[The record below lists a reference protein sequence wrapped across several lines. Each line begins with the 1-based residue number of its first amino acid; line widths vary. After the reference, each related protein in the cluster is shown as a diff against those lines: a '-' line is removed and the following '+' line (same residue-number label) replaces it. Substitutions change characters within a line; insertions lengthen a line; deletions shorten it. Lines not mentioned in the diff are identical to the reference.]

1 MQQETFGKKPPVGLF
16 SIHPS
21 GILSADAWVRASF
34 FVTGE
39 SSLMKEPS
47 ILVSSAAVHAPQGRR
62 MDIRNIAIIAH
73 VDHGKTTL
81 VDCILRQTQVHRK
94 IDEMGERI
102 LDSMDQERERGI
114 TIRAKNASVTYRGV
128 KINIVDTPG
137 HADFGGEVERT
148 LRMVDGVLLLV
159 DAKEGPM
166 PQTTF
171 VLRKALALGHRAIV
185 VINKVD
191 RPDAVVD
198 DVVNRTFDLFV
209 HLGATD
215 EQLDFPIVYTSAL
228 KGTATLDLNKGGT
241 EIAPL
246 LDTVLDKIPAPA
258 ISRHAPLQMLVLA
271 LAYDSYKG
279 KLAIGKI
286 QSGSIARRQQV
297 VTIVKDGSQIPGKV
311 SDLSVF
317 AGLDRS
323 DVEEAQAGEIVAV
336 AGLEEVHIGDT
347 IADAAQ
353 SVALPRVSIDEP
365 TVQMTFS
372 VNNSPFAGREGRF
385 LTSRHLRDRLFK
397 ELETNVSLR
406 VQETDSADRFL
417 VAGRGELHLSV
428 LIEQM
433 RREGYELQVSQPEVI
448 LHRDGE
454 TVTEPYEDLTV
465 QVPSD
470 YQGPVIE
477 EIGRRRGE
485 LRHMKL
491 VHSDGIASEM
501 HLEYRIPTRG
511 IIGLKNALMAKT
523 RGTVILHHVFSGYE
537 SADEKALLIAPHGSL
552 TAFEQGTSTAY
563 ALFMAQE
570 RGELFIGPGVE
581 VYQGMVVGQNAR
593 DEDLDVN
600 VCKTKHLTN
609 MRASGSDEALVLT
622 PPREMTLEFA
632 LEYIGADELVE
643 ITPKHLR
650 IRKRLLN
657 PEDRRKARKS
667 GK

>member
-1 MQQETFGKKPPVGLF
+1 M
-16 SIHPS
+16 
-21 GILSADAWVRASF
+21 
-34 FVTGE
+34 E
-39 SSLMKEPS
+39 SSAVTPS
-47 ILVSSAAVHAPQGRR
+47 ASSGLRAPHERR
-62 MDIRNIAIIAH
+62 QDIRNIAIIAH

-81 VDCILRQTQVHRK
+81 VDAMLRQTRVHRK
-94 IDEMGERI
+94 IQDMGERI
-102 LDSMDQERERGI
+102 MDSMDQERERGI
-114 TIRAKNASVTYRGV
+114 TIRAKNASITYNAV

-171 VLRKALALGHRAIV
+171 VLRKALALGHKAIV
-185 VINKVD
+185 VINKID

-215 EQLDFPIVYTSAL
+215 EQLDFTIIYASAIN
-228 KGTATLDLNKGGT
+228 GTATLDINKPGT
-241 EIAPL
+241 DIAPL
-246 LDTVLDKIPAPA
+246 LNTILEKIPAPA
-258 ISRHAPLQMLVLA
+258 INRDAPLQILVLA

-279 KLAIGKI
+279 KMGIGKI
-286 QSGSIARRQQV
+286 QSGSIARRQTV
-297 VTIVKDGSQIPGKV
+297 VTLTKDGGQVASKV
-311 SDLSVF
+311 ADLAVF
-317 AGLDRS
+317 SGLERT
-323 DVEEAQAGEIVAV
+323 DVEQTEAGEIVAV

-347 IADAAQ
+347 IADVANP
-353 SVALPRVSIDEP
+353 VALPRVTIDEP

-372 VNNSPFAGREGRF
+372 VNNSPFAGREGKF
-385 LTSRHLRDRLFK
+385 LTSRHLRERLFK

-417 VAGRGELHLSV
+417 VAGRGELHLGV

-454 TVTEPYEDLTV
+454 TVTEPFEELTV
-465 QVPSD
+465 QVPSE

-491 VHSDGIASEM
+491 IHGDGASSEM

-511 IIGLKNALMAKT
+511 IMGLKNVLMAKT
-523 RGTVILHHVFSGYE
+523 RGTAILHHVFAGYE
-537 SADEKALLIAPHGSL
+537 AADEKALVVAPHGSL
-552 TAFEQGTSTAY
+552 VAFELGTSTAY
-563 ALFMAQE
+563 ALFMTQE
-570 RGELFIGPGVE
+570 RGELFIGPSIE
-581 VYQGMVVGQNAR
+581 VYQGMIVGENNR
-593 DEDLDVN
+593 EEDLDVN
-600 VCKTKHLTN
+600 VCKQKHLTN
-609 MRASGSDEALVLT
+609 MRAAGSDEALVLT
-622 PPREMTLEFA
+622 PPHEMTLEFA
-632 LEYIGADELVE
+632 MEYIGQDELVE
-643 ITPKHLR
+643 VTPKNLR
-650 IRKRLLN
+650 LRKRLLN

-667 GK
+667 NK

>member
-1 MQQETFGKKPPVGLF
+1 MEQHTAAPSAVSGL
-16 SIHPS
+16 
-21 GILSADAWVRASF
+21 RAPH
-34 FVTGE
+34 E
-39 SSLMKEPS
+39 
-47 ILVSSAAVHAPQGRR
+47 RR
-62 MDIRNIAIIAH
+62 EDIRNIAIIAH

-81 VDCILRQTQVHRK
+81 VDALLRQTRVHRK
-94 IDEMGERI
+94 IQDMGERI
-102 LDSMDQERERGI
+102 MDSMDQERERGI
-114 TIRAKNASVTYRGV
+114 TIRAKNASVVYNGV

-171 VLRKALALGHRAIV
+171 VLRKALALGHKAIV
-185 VINKVD
+185 VINKID

-215 EQLDFPIVYTSAL
+215 EQLDFPIVYASAIN
-228 KGTATLDLNKGGT
+228 GTATLDINKPGT

-246 LDTVLDKIPAPA
+246 LNTILDKISAPA
-258 ISRHAPLQMLVLA
+258 INREAPLQILVLA

-279 KLAIGKI
+279 KMGIGKI
-286 QSGSIARRQQV
+286 QSGSIARRQNV
-297 VTIVKDGSQIPGKV
+297 VTLTKDGGQVASKV
-311 SDLSVF
+311 ADLAVF
-317 AGLDRS
+317 SGLERT
-323 DVEEAQAGEIVAV
+323 DVEQADAGEIVAV

-347 IADAAQ
+347 IADAG
-353 SVALPRVSIDEP
+353 SPLALPRVTIDEP

-372 VNNSPFAGREGRF
+372 VNNSPFAGREGKF
-385 LTSRHLRDRLFK
+385 LTSRHLRERLFK

-417 VAGRGELHLSV
+417 VAGRGELHLGV

-454 TVTEPYEDLTV
+454 TVTEPFEELTI
-465 QVPSD
+465 QVPSE

-491 VHSDGIASEM
+491 IHGDGASSEM

-511 IIGLKNALMAKT
+511 IMGLKNVLMAKT
-523 RGTVILHHVFSGYE
+523 RGTAILHHVFAGYE
-537 SADEKALLIAPHGSL
+537 TADEKALVVAPHGSL
-552 TAFEQGTSTAY
+552 VAFEQGTSTAY
-563 ALFMAQE
+563 ALFMTQE
-570 RGELFIGPGVE
+570 RGELFIGPSVD
-581 VYQGMVVGQNAR
+581 VYQGMIVGENNR
-593 DEDLDVN
+593 EEDLDVN
-600 VCKTKHLTN
+600 VCKQKHLTN
-609 MRASGSDEALVLT
+609 MRAAGSDEALVLT

-632 LEYIGADELVE
+632 MEYIGQDELVE
-643 ITPKHLR
+643 VTPKSLR
-650 IRKRLLN
+650 LRKRLLN
-657 PEDRRKARKS
+657 PEDRRKARKNS
-667 GK
+667 K